1 MKLLSVINIIL
12 LISVRINATA
22 YEALNSWYHPHTLAM
37 VGSGSSL
44 HIADSDI
51 DCNDDCFGTAEDD
64 SCGVCSGGNSGHTD
78 DSDIDCNGDCFGT
91 ALDDS
96 CGECDGDGPQ
106 AGYTCDGIP
115 ELFTFTQSTQQ
126 AFYYFYTV
134 TINGDSVN
142 ADDWVGAFKG
152 DVCVGSLQWDISM
165 CNSNV
170 CSLPVMG
177 RDDTDWTAGY
187 LEPGDFPSFKIYDSS
202 NNEYFDAIPSEDMPF
217 ENFGTFFIDS
227 LAGGILGC
235 TDDSAC
241 NY

>member
-1 MKLLSVINIIL
+1 MCNTCDDDPSNDCVEDCDGNWGGTSVVDN
-12 LISVRINATA
+12 
-22 YEALNSWYHPHTLAM
+22 
-37 VGSGSSL
+37 
-44 HIADSDI
+44 
-51 DCNDDCFGTAEDD
+51 
-64 SCGVCSGGNSGHTD
+64 CGVCG
-78 DSDIDCNGDCFGT
+78 
-91 ALDDS
+91 
-96 CGECDGDGPQ
+96 GDGPQ

-202 NNEYFDAIPSEDMPF
+202 NNEYFDTLPSEDMPF
-217 ENFGTFFIDS
+217 ENFGTFIIDS
-227 LAGGILGC
+227 LAGGILG
-235 TDDSAC
+235 
-241 NY
+241 